1 MDECNLHT
9 ILDCPGGTF
18 LGAGVKTVVL
28 FFERGRSSKDIWYYH
43 FDRGRNM

>member
-1 MDECNLHT
+1 MDDCNLHT
-9 ILDCPGGTF
+9 VLDCPGGTF
-18 LGAGVKTVVL
+18 LGPGVKTVVL